1 MVFFLLLLLFSLPV
15 LILVNHSSFLSVI
28 CLSLVRN
35 EDQSV
40 WKSHKRS
47 HFPNV
52 LKCTE
57 MYWNM
62 YWNVLFYSFNFIN
75 MKILPHKS
83 NLHFSFSDDL
93 FHSPSPPWSLFVRN
107 QAIFSNCEV
116 PGHWW
121 LPLPPVG
128 KWKISVACNKYF
140 SVGCLCVYVSIA
152 PKLSLLLLPVL
163 LSFEF
168 FVSLS
173 RLYFSII
180 PHSSIM
186 IKTDRYFGG

>member
-1 MVFFLLLLLFSLPV
+1 MLLLIGHFSWSVNTWCDGIFTKQLKSIDCWQLPAPV
-15 LILVNHSSFLSVI
+15 RSSMTSTHNKSKPTSSFDHYSVSFI
-28 CLSLVRN
+28 CS
-35 EDQSV
+35 
-40 WKSHKRS
+40 
-47 HFPNV
+47 
-52 LKCTE
+52 
-57 MYWNM
+57 
-62 YWNVLFYSFNFIN
+62 
-75 MKILPHKS
+75 ILALTAS
-83 NLHFSFSDDL
+83 R
-93 FHSPSPPWSLFVRN
+93 SLFVRN